1 MTSEYYLDHSMKA
14 VCPHVDY
21 YRQQLTKGINPM
33 QLNLALI
40 QPYIDTLSDALNR
53 TEIEGVAYY
62 SATVIDINDN
72 GIHLQL
78 GEDVSARLKFTGDV
92 AVKAGS
98 TILFTVDGTI
108 TEVTIPAVPER
119 APAQSSRRSPD
130 KAMDGGIA
138 APRRD

>member
-14 VCPHVDY
+14 VYPHVDY
-21 YRQQLTKGINPM
+21 YRQQLTRGIIPM

-40 QPYIDTLSDALNR
+40 QPYIDTLDVALNR
-53 TEIEGVAYY
+53 TEIEGVTHF

-78 GEDVSARLKFTGDV
+78 GADVSARLKFTGDV

-98 TILFTVDGTI
+98 TILFTADGTI
-108 TEVTIPAVPER
+108 TEVTIPPVPER

-130 KAMDGGIA
+130 KAMGGGICA
-138 APRRD
+138 ARRD

>member
-1 MTSEYYLDHSMKA
+1 
-14 VCPHVDY
+14 
-21 YRQQLTKGINPM
+21 M

>member
-1 MTSEYYLDHSMKA
+1 
-14 VCPHVDY
+14 
-21 YRQQLTKGINPM
+21 M

-40 QPYIDTLSDALNR
+40 QPYIDTLDVALNR
-53 TEIEGVAYY
+53 TEIEGVTHF

-78 GEDVSARLKFTGDV
+78 GADVSARLKFTGDV

-98 TILFTVDGTI
+98 TILFTADGTI
-108 TEVTIPAVPER
+108 TEVTIPPVPER

-130 KAMDGGIA
+130 KAMGGGICA
-138 APRRD
+138 ARRD